1 LVSFPIDKEK
11 KMNSNNSDGNFIKNS
26 DPNMKILDKIKFDIM
41 NRNNFNDQANTKKIR
56 KFSENSYIRRS
67 IETRS
72 NSINKI
78 KQNEKIKQEEKSQN
92 FEIDKFIKIEFL
104 KSFSVKKILIK
115 LIFYFKFLFFILRN

>member
-1 LVSFPIDKEK
+1 
-11 KMNSNNSDGNFIKNS
+11 MNSNNSDGNFIKNS

-41 NRNNFNDQANTKKIR
+41 NKNNFNDQANTKKIR